1 MGERVTIIGYY
12 WSAKDMVTDGSKKY
26 TCIVNGT
33 IYEGDDSIEQ
43 RQDPKKY
50 KSVTLRVLGL
60 TPWVYLEYPKNVS
73 RSDVERAL
81 PIIAGKDEILEIKY
95 LHNQT
100 IMDKNM
106 KKDLLKINLRSEY
119 AISRL
124 RSAFSY
130 TENRPDKTVKIGG
143 VDVKANTFMIH
154 EEKIDQLVKNAKV
167 NGINFS
173 DYFSIPKKT
182 LVKKGFSKSD
192 YSAEVGIKDLRPEP
206 EPPCPYLTSFCV
218 IDFEQYS
225 HHHDSTFPDP
235 RDVRNHVFQI
245 GIISGYLG
253 LPETYKKCLLT
264 RYDPGEMDGIAYTVC
279 NSERELFFT
288 YSKFLSAVNPQILIH
303 YNGLSYDLNCET
315 IRCEKLQMEADQLKI
330 YSKIKGESATKEK
343 INWSSK
349 AYGESKYNFY
359 DGGWVQVDVKVV
371 IERDYK
377 LPTYALKHV
386 AEVFLKERKMDLSAR
401 QMFILVKLNM
411 DYATLAKEWGDKIV
425 PHQKRVAIKKEIQRV
440 FKPLYNN
447 SITRPIR
454 KALLEWTTGSEF
466 LAVLK
471 SAIRLIGEYCVQD
484 CNVTLSLC
492 DNRNIWE
499 GFVQLSKVAK
509 VPISYL
515 QGKGTLVKVGA
526 MLFSKCH
533 DKNIVVNSFPV
544 KPYVPYQGAYVVD
557 GEPGYH
563 ENVLTF
569 DFFSL
574 YPTNII
580 LGCLDYSTI
589 DLPTKTAKNVYEW
602 ESHENCLHGV
612 KKVVKQ
618 KKTIC
623 GTQKYT
629 FDRILFDEKGKPIN
643 EGILPDLLNEGL
655 DARVKVKFEMA
666 VYETAVKAHEGKLQN
681 PEKDLEFLK
690 ANHHKF
696 NIIYNDKKGG
706 LPERVYRAYKARCSS
721 LNARQL
727 AIKVFLNSVYGGTGA
742 QKGPFPC
749 VAIASSITYMARIM
763 INFTIKKALELFEAR
778 GINAKLVYG
787 DTDSCMISL
796 PDLKSAEAIAL
807 GLEFSDLLTHY
818 VKLFMMGLPDD
829 YQVKDPDGKS
839 WFIKPEKQGGFP
851 RKYLNSLPE
860 KDRQNVLY
868 YDYIRTKLEFEKLY
882 VKFLFLTKKRYI
894 AEMCNTKGVIVER
907 TKKGCALTRRENP
920 DVTKKIYSGLTDMIL
935 ESRPKHEVFGRLYD
949 MINDLFTAYYLDSK
963 HPKKINLSEFIIYM
977 GIKNQIDYAKKAGG
991 RYIDKDGLPFQPSQD
1006 LVTGDLDP
1014 LDPRLVYPK
1023 LSQIHLITKMRE
1035 RGQPIPSG
1043 TRMEFLYVETD
1054 PGVPNCEKSEDYTY
1068 FKEKGREAGLVLDI
1082 LHYLSSKIANPI
1094 AELLSVRYRGDVIP
1108 YQDPDAKFDE
1118 LYIKHSSILN
1128 TEYRRL
1134 CKAYSALKGTKS
1146 AAEWNFQKF
1155 DRLMKAKEICWLL
1168 ECQSELT
1175 KKKKEKLEA
1184 AQIVVRK
1191 YRVKKTWN
1199 LFMDHNQLEA
1209 YTGDHPTKLTV
1220 KDERIIKFLAVLR
1233 LRHEKDYYELEE
1245 DEDELSLEVSESG
1258 IYSYQS
1264 CVDPELVDHALKL
1277 YSIHVITKRCEQLKS
1292 KKYISYDKNINRT
1305 DIAMARKVFSA
1316 RKIEHV
1322 PAGSIGVVVNK
1333 KIEDD
1338 KTTLYT
1344 IQFEKYG
1351 VIENVAREY
1360 LNVMRYKDDNFM
1372 GDIIEY
1378 RTNYKKMVDSFAESF
1393 LKMRGDKK

>member
-12 WSAKDMVTDGSKKY
+12 WSAKDTVFNGDKKY

-33 IYEGDDSIEQ
+33 IYVGGDTLEE
-43 RQDPKKY
+43 RQLPKNY

-73 RSDVERAL
+73 RFDIEREL
-81 PIIAGKDEILEIKY
+81 PFIAGKDEILSIKY
-95 LHNQT
+95 IHNQT
-100 IMDKNM
+100 ILDKGL
-106 KKDLLKINLRSEY
+106 KKDLLKINLKSEY

-124 RSAFSY
+124 RSKFSY
-130 TENRPDKTVKIGG
+130 TENRPEKTVKIGG
-143 VDVKANTFMIH
+143 VDIKANTFMIH

-173 DYFSIPKKT
+173 DYFSIPKKA
-182 LVKKGFSKSD
+182 LRKNGFSTSD
-192 YSAEVGIKDLRPEP
+192 YSAEINVKDLKAEP
-206 EPPCPYLTSFCV
+206 EPPYPFLTSFCV

-235 RDVRNHVFQI
+235 RDIRNHVFQI
-245 GIISGYLG
+245 GIIHGYLG
-253 LPETYKKCLLT
+253 MPETYKKYLLT
-264 RYDPGEMDGIAYTVC
+264 RYDPGKMEGIAHTVC
-279 NSERELFFT
+279 KTERELFLL
-288 YSKFLSAVNPQILIH
+288 YSKFLSTLKPQMLIH

-315 IRCEKLQMEADQLKI
+315 IRCEKLQMEADQLKM

-386 AEVFLKERKMDLSAR
+386 AEVFLKERKMDLTAR

-411 DYATLAKEWGDKIV
+411 DYVEFAQKWGDQEV
-425 PHQKRVAIKKEIQRV
+425 PQKKRLEIKKTIQRL
-440 FKPLYNN
+440 FPPLYNN
-447 SITRPIR
+447 SVTQPIR
-454 KALLEWTTGSEF
+454 KKLLEWTTGTEF
-466 LAVLK
+466 LDVLK
-471 SAIRLIGEYCVQD
+471 SAIRKIGEYCLQD
-484 CNVTLSLC
+484 CNVTLALC

-526 MLFSKCH
+526 MLFSKCY

-557 GEPGYH
+557 GVPGYYT
-563 ENVLTF
+563 NVVTF

-589 DLPTKTAKNVYEW
+589 DLPTKSEKNVYEW
-602 ESHENCLHGV
+602 ESHENCVHGT

-623 GTQKYT
+623 GKQKYS
-629 FDRILFDEKGKPIN
+629 FDRILFDENGKPIN
-643 EGILPDLLNEGL
+643 EGVLPDLLNEGL

-690 ANHHKF
+690 ANHQKF

-706 LPERVYRAYKARCSS
+706 LPEGVYRAYKARCSS

-749 VAIASSITYMARIM
+749 VPIASSITYMARIM
-763 INFTIKKALELFEAR
+763 INYTIKKALELFEAR

-796 PDLKSAEAIAL
+796 PDLSSADAIAL
-807 GLEFSDLLTHY
+807 GIEFSDLLTHY
-818 VKLFMMGLPDD
+818 VKLFMMGLPED
-829 YQVKDPDGKS
+829 YTVKDPDGKS
-839 WFIKPEKQGGFP
+839 WSIKPEKQGGFP
-851 RKYLNSLPE
+851 RKFLKGLPE

-882 VKFLFLTKKRYI
+882 IKFLFLTKKRYI

-920 DVTKKIYSGLTDMIL
+920 GVTKKIYSKLTDMIL
-935 ESRPKHEVFGRLYD
+935 ESRPKKEVFGQLYD

-963 HPKKINLSEFIIYM
+963 HPNKITLSEFIIYM
-977 GIKNQIDYAKKAGG
+977 GIKNQIDYARKAGG
-991 RYIDKDGLPFQPSQD
+991 RYIDKDGFPFQPSPD
-1006 LVTGDLDP
+1006 PITGDPDP

-1023 LSQIHLITKMRE
+1023 LSQIHLIVKMRE

-1043 TRMEFLYVETD
+1043 TRMEFLYIETE
-1054 PGVPNCEKSEDYTY
+1054 PGAPNCEKSEDYTF
-1068 FKEKGREAGLVLDI
+1068 FKERGREAGLTLDI

-1094 AELLSVRYRGDVIP
+1094 SELLSIRYRGEVIP
-1108 YQDPDAKFDE
+1108 YQDPEAKFHE
-1118 LYIKHSSILN
+1118 LYSRQASIL
-1128 TEYRRL
+1128 EPEFKRISSL
-1134 CKAYSALKGTKS
+1134 YSRLKGSKT
-1146 AAEWNFQKF
+1146 ENTWTMEKF
-1155 DRLMKAKEICWLL
+1155 ELLMKAKETVWLL
-1168 ECQSELT
+1168 ENQPKLS
-1175 KKKKEKLEA
+1175 KKRGESLES
-1184 AQIVVRK
+1184 AQIVVKK
-1191 YRVKKTWN
+1191 YKPKRTWN
-1199 LFMDHNQLEA
+1199 LFMSDRDLEK
-1209 YTGDHPTKLTV
+1209 YTSDKSGKLTSRDDQV
-1220 KDERIIKFLAVLR
+1220 LKILAVLR

-1245 DEDELSLEVSESG
+1245 DEDELSLDVSMSG
-1258 IYSYQS
+1258 VFSYQP
-1264 CVDPELVDHALKL
+1264 VIDPTLVEHALKL
-1277 YSIHVITKRCEQLKS
+1277 YSIHVITKRCEQLKG
-1292 KKYISYDKNINRT
+1292 KKYLSYDKNINRA
-1305 DIAMARKVFSA
+1305 DIAMGRKIFSSK
-1316 RKIEHV
+1316 KIEHV
-1322 PAGSIGVVVNK
+1322 PTGSIGIIINK
-1333 KIEDD
+1333 RIEED
-1338 KTTLYT
+1338 KSILYT
-1344 IQFEKYG
+1344 IQFENYG

-1378 RTNYKKMVDSFAESF
+1378 RTAHKKLVTEFPESF
-1393 LKMRGDKK
+1393 RKIKALKN